1 MKGKRSG
8 GCVMPFLPQA
18 LTTAWP
24 NVKVMQAS
32 PAQRKPDA
40 NVGDS
45 DRGKLDLH
53 GIRSRKEKNE
63 RS

>member
-1 MKGKRSG
+1 M
-8 GCVMPFLPQA
+8 CYAFLTTSTDHSLTKCKSQMQA
-18 LTTAWP
+18 L
-24 NVKVMQAS
+24 

-45 DRGKLDLH
+45 DREKLDLH